1 MTEEIETYLNI
12 NPYKFEIYLFDKKK
26 NINLYKKEKNIDDKF
41 SSINFN
47 SLNNFLDEHI
57 FKIEKLTGK
66 FIKNINL
73 IISHEKI
80 LETNLGI
87 KKKNYDKN
95 VSKKILDNI
104 LIEFKELFKETYQDR
119 RIMHMLINKYTVDGK
134 IISKIENDISSNFLC
149 IETKFISIPD
159 SFAFEIDEIL
169 KKYQI
174 KIVNF
179 LDYQYLNNL
188 FKNENMEIPQMV
200 EKVLSGYNQNEVII
214 VPKTY
219 KKLGFFEKFF
229 HLFS

>member
-87 KKKNYDKN
+87 KKK
-95 VSKKILDNI
+95 
-104 LIEFKELFKETYQDR
+104 
-119 RIMHMLINKYTVDGK
+119 
-134 IISKIENDISSNFLC
+134 
-149 IETKFISIPD
+149 
-159 SFAFEIDEIL
+159 
-169 KKYQI
+169 
-174 KIVNF
+174 
-179 LDYQYLNNL
+179 
-188 FKNENMEIPQMV
+188 
-200 EKVLSGYNQNEVII
+200 
-214 VPKTY
+214 
-219 KKLGFFEKFF
+219 KL
-229 HLFS
+229 

>member
-119 RIMHMLINKYTVDGK
+119 RIMHMLINKDTLDGK